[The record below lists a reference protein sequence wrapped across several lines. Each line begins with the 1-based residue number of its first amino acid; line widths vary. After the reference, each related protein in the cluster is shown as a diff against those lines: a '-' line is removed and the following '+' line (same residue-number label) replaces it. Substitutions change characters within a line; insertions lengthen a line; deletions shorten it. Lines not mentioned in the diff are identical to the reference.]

1 MGNKTAYEDSRTRVY
16 SATIFLYIMAWF
28 DNLHNLLHNIK
39 RNLVTYQQKIL
50 EVEDNEKNNIMER

>member
-1 MGNKTAYEDSRTRVY
+1 MGNKTAYEDSITRLY

-28 DNLHNLLHNIK
+28 DNLHNLLYNIK